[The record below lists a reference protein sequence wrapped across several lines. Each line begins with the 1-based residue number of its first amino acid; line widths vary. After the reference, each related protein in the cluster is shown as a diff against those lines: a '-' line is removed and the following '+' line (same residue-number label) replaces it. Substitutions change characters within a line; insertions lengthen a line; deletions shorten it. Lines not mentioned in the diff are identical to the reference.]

1 MKELKQIY
9 FNELKKRTL
18 ETWKEE
24 VASGVVTKH
33 EMEEEILSYYRR
45 TVASLQEFYS
55 KYTPEWEAFTSSEH
69 LSLSAFMDFVR
80 QMRMTFRKRYRLSE
94 FNVDYYLN
102 EWKKTDAGTPDAEVL
117 KQLFLDRWYQV
128 LSDKEYHYQ
137 YQHIVSLCSAF
148 PLLERKKGLRTDRN
162 QQGERFQ
169 WLLHNY
175 PQLHERI
182 LPYQEEISRNP
193 VIQQL
198 VALLGKKR
206 RGEKRSFD
214 SFSGIQK
221 TWVERHAPSSDIEGI
236 AVGNDLGKLLPVEYC
251 YLADE
256 VLHPFFLQRYAEKQL
271 QQFEGYSKEMAP
283 VQMRRQ
289 EKNGQGPFIVCVDT
303 SGSMQGQRERIA
315 KSAILAIALLTEQT
329 GRMCYVINF
338 SDEAVALKISNITQ
352 EIPLLD
358 AFLNK
363 HFDGGTDILPA
374 LREAKRVVQAEDFHE
389 SDLLLISDFEM
400 PPPTEE
406 LQAICTSLKA
416 RKSLFYAICFGS
428 RPEREYLSMCEKY
441 WEL

>member
-1 MKELKQIY
+1 M
-9 FNELKKRTL
+9 
-18 ETWKEE
+18 
-24 VASGVVTKH
+24 
-33 EMEEEILSYYRR
+33 
-45 TVASLQEFYS
+45 
-55 KYTPEWEAFTSSEH
+55 
-69 LSLSAFMDFVR
+69 
-80 QMRMTFRKRYRLSE
+80 
-94 FNVDYYLN
+94 
-102 EWKKTDAGTPDAEVL
+102 
-117 KQLFLDRWYQV
+117 
-128 LSDKEYHYQ
+128 
-137 YQHIVSLCSAF
+137 
-148 PLLERKKGLRTDRN
+148 
-162 QQGERFQ
+162 
-169 WLLHNY
+169 
-175 PQLHERI
+175 
-182 LPYQEEISRNP
+182 
-193 VIQQL
+193 
-198 VALLGKKR
+198 
-206 RGEKRSFD
+206 D

-236 AVGNDLGKLLPVEYC
+236 AVGNDLGKLLPMEYC

-315 KSAILAIALLTEQT
+315 KSAILAIALLTEKT

-389 SDLLLISDFEM
+389 SDVLLISDFEM

-406 LQAICTSLKA
+406 LQAICTSLKV